1 MKMTQFLVFASAA
14 LIIVSCGDTEPITEE
29 VVAIEGVVAEI
40 PEEDLFEYD
49 ALAGMYIGDFG
60 GSDIRI
66 IVSYV
71 SQTNAVGYNIH
82 RGLQRNLSGRV
93 SRNGDSAVVAL
104 AEPGDHKFDGVFELV
119 FIGDDPEPK
128 GTWISNSG
136 KIPEQSFNLKK
147 MDASEAGY
155 PEDGTKISESNLH
168 QFFSD
173 ASDTLGEY
181 SFKSDGLV
189 IFSYYPGGYSYEFD
203 EEENGNSVNQQLT
216 SIQGSWSLS
225 GNKVTVSWEKNAI
238 LAQSQMV
245 YTINQEE
252 YEAQLLY
259 KDNPI
264 YMRMYP

>member
-1 MKMTQFLVFASAA
+1 MNITRFLVFASIA
-14 LIIVSCGDTEPITEE
+14 LITASCSDTEPITEE
-29 VVAIEGVVAEI
+29 VVDIEGIVAEI

-49 ALAGMYIGDFG
+49 ALSGMYIGDFG

-93 SRNGDSAVVAL
+93 SRSSDSVTVAL

-136 KIPEQSFNLKK
+136 KIPEKSFSLKK
-147 MDASEAGY
+147 MDASESDY
-155 PEDGTKISESNLH
+155 PDGGTKISESNLH

-189 IFSYYPGGYSYEFD
+189 IFSYYPGGYSYEYGGD
-203 EEENGNSVNQQLT
+203 ENENGAKQQLK

-225 GNKVTVSWEKNAI
+225 GNKVTVSWEKNAV
-238 LAQSQMV
+238 LAKSQMV
-245 YTINQEE
+245 YTIHQEE
-252 YEAQLLY
+252 YEAQLRY